1 MRNLQAGITPRSFA
15 GPTLKGASNA
25 LSCASYAPRNGKAVI
40 TSLILCLFGAY
51 VSAAPYIPLSE
62 QCDTYPKVPLGTA
75 ANLCVGLLVQK
86 SPDIALKMPRTA
98 VETSEGKLLV
108 VDMGGWVGN
117 KGKLWLIDYRT
128 KTPTAVVLLSDLN
141 LPHKILKGID
151 GKYYL
156 GEAQRII
163 RFELAKDAVVR
174 QETVIDSL
182 PYHDDYLHPLKNV
195 VFDKNNNLIVSV
207 GSTSD
212 RCKDN
217 ASNCTA
223 GLEAGLW
230 QFDYQAESAGWSKK
244 YRIIASGLR
253 NSMALAAHSSG
264 TLLQA
269 ENSMDFPSAAEPY
282 EEINVIELGGFYG
295 WPVCYNRHVAV
306 DETQKNCTAKHY
318 REPWS
323 LMPPHVAPLDALY
336 YQHTKL
342 PSLTN
347 KLLMTW
353 HGYKIVGHRLVAFD
367 VDAQGRPVRTNAATY
382 SSDPLK
388 GGDGFNVQE
397 FAAKGGVG
405 LVAQHREIV
414 SRWNEVGGLRPKGA
428 PTGMSVMNDGSVLI
442 VDDKNAAI
450 LRLST
455 GAPYQ
460 ELAQKPEAKVA
471 SVTVTAPDAIRSI
484 LLNRCS
490 KCHEPLQNS
499 PEQILNANHWLVQTN
514 GQTRMA
520 QKLFEDK
527 VMPMPPDNSLL
538 PVERTQLKAWLDSL
552 DKSN

>member
-1 MRNLQAGITPRSFA
+1 MNFKLMF
-15 GPTLKGASNA
+15 TLSAW
-25 LSCASYAPRNGKAVI
+25 
-40 TSLILCLFGAY
+40 LFGAC

-62 QCDTYPKVPLGTA
+62 QCDGYPKLALGTD

-86 SPDIALKMPRTA
+86 NPDIAFKMPRTA

-117 KGKLWLIDYRT
+117 KGKLWLINYRS

-141 LPHKILKGID
+141 LPHKILRAGD

-156 GEAQRII
+156 SEAQRII
-163 RFELAKDAVVR
+163 RFELARDVVVR

-182 PYHDDYLHPLKNV
+182 PYQDNYLHPLKNF
-195 VFDKNNNLIVSV
+195 VFDKNNNLIVNV

-217 ASNCTA
+217 ASNCTT
-223 GLEAGLW
+223 GMEAGLW
-230 QFDYQAESAGWSKK
+230 QFNYQAESASWSKK
-244 YRIIASGLR
+244 YTIVVSGLR
-253 NSMALAAHSSG
+253 NSMALATHSSG

-269 ENSMDFPSAAEPY
+269 ENSMDFPNADEPY
-282 EEINVIELGGFYG
+282 EEINLIEHGGFYG
-295 WPVCYNRHVAV
+295 WPVCYDRNVAV
-306 DETQKNCTAKHY
+306 DETQKTCTAKNY

-336 YQHTKL
+336 YYHTKL

-367 VDAQGRPVRTNAATY
+367 VDAQGRPVRTKKATY
-382 SSDPLK
+382 ISDPLK
-388 GGDGFNVQE
+388 AGSGFKTQE

-405 LVAQHREIV
+405 LVAQHREII
-414 SRWNEVGGLRPKGA
+414 SRWNEVSGLRPKGA
-428 PTGMSVMNDGSVLI
+428 PAGMSVMNDGSLLI

-455 GAPYQ
+455 GESYQ
-460 ELAQKPEAKVA
+460 DVARKPEGK
-471 SVTVTAPDAIRSI
+471 AIAVVVPETIRNI
-484 LLNRCS
+484 LIKRCNN
-490 KCHEPLQNS
+490 CHESLKNS
-499 PEQILNANHWLVQTN
+499 PEQLLNTSHWLLKIN
-514 GQTRMA
+514 GQTRIA
-520 QKLFEDK
+520 QKVFEDK

-538 PVERTQLKAWLDSL
+538 PEERKQLRAWLDGL

>member
-1 MRNLQAGITPRSFA
+1 MNFKLLL
-15 GPTLKGASNA
+15 TLSACLIGAQ
-25 LSCASYAPRNGKAVI
+25 
-40 TSLILCLFGAY
+40 
-51 VSAAPYIPLSE
+51 VSASPYTPLSE
-62 QCDTYPKVPLGTA
+62 QCDGYTKLALGTD

-86 SPDIALKMPRTA
+86 GPDIAFKMPRTA
-98 VETSEGKLLV
+98 VETPEGKLLV
-108 VDMGGWVGN
+108 VDMGGWAGN
-117 KGKLWLIDYRT
+117 KGKLWLINYRS
-128 KTPTAVVLLSDLN
+128 KTPTAVALLSGLN
-141 LPHKILKGID
+141 LPHKILRAAH

-156 GEAQRII
+156 GEAHRII
-163 RFELAKDAVVR
+163 RFELVKDAVVR

-182 PYHDDYLHPLKNV
+182 PYHDDYLHPLKNF
-195 VFDKNNNLIVSV
+195 VFDKNNNLIVNV

-217 ASNCTA
+217 SSNCTT
-223 GLEAGLW
+223 GMEAGLW
-230 QFDYQAESAGWSKK
+230 QFNYQAESVSWSKK
-244 YRIIASGLR
+244 YSIVASGLR

-269 ENSMDFPSAAEPY
+269 ENSMDFPAADEPY
-282 EEINVIELGGFYG
+282 EEINLIERSGFYG
-295 WPVCYNRHVAV
+295 WPLCYDRNVAV
-306 DETQKNCTAKHY
+306 DETQKTCTAKNY

-367 VDAQGRPVRTNAATY
+367 VDEQGRPMRANAATY

-388 GGDGFNVQE
+388 GGDGFKTQV

-405 LVAQHREIV
+405 LVAQHREII

-428 PTGMSVMNDGSVLI
+428 PAGMSVMNDGSLLI
-442 VDDKNAAI
+442 VDDKNASI
-450 LRLST
+450 LRLSV
-455 GAPYQ
+455 GVPYR
-460 ELAQKPEAKVA
+460 EVAQKPEEKAA
-471 SVTVTAPDAIRSI
+471 SVAVPETIRSI
-484 LLNRCS
+484 LVNRCS
-490 KCHEPLQNS
+490 KCHEPLQNT
-499 PEQILNANHWLVQTN
+499 PEQLLNANHWLQKTN

-520 QKLFEDK
+520 QKLFDDK

-538 PVERTQLKAWLDSL
+538 SEEREQFKAWLDGL
-552 DKSN
+552 DKRN

>member
-1 MRNLQAGITPRSFA
+1 MNFKLLL
-15 GPTLKGASNA
+15 TLSACLLGAH
-25 LSCASYAPRNGKAVI
+25 
-40 TSLILCLFGAY
+40 
-51 VSAAPYIPLSE
+51 VSASPYIPLSD
-62 QCDTYPKVPLGTA
+62 QCDAYPTLALGTDV
-75 ANLCVGLLVQK
+75 NLCVGLLVQK

-98 VETSEGKLLV
+98 VETPEGKLLV

-117 KGKLWLIDYRT
+117 KGKLWLINYHS

-156 GEAQRII
+156 GEAHRII
-163 RFELAKDAVVR
+163 RFELAKDAVAR
-174 QETVIDSL
+174 QETVIDAL
-182 PYHDDYLHPLKNV
+182 PYHDDYLHPLKNF

-217 ASNCTA
+217 ASNCTT
-223 GLEAGLW
+223 GMEAGLW
-230 QFDYQAESAGWSKK
+230 QFNYQAESASWSTK
-244 YRIIASGLR
+244 YTIVASGLR
-253 NSMALAAHSSG
+253 NSMALAVHSSG

-269 ENSMDFPSAAEPY
+269 ENSMDFPNADEPY
-282 EEINVIELGGFYG
+282 EEINLIELGGFYG
-295 WPVCYNRHVAV
+295 WPLCYDRHVAV
-306 DETQKNCTAKHY
+306 DETQKTCTAKNY

-336 YQHTKL
+336 YQHNKL

-353 HGYKIVGHRLVAFD
+353 HGYKIVGHRMVAFD
-367 VDAQGRPVRTNAATY
+367 VDEQGRPVRTNAATY

-388 GGDGFNVQE
+388 GGDGFKVQE
-397 FAAKGGVG
+397 FKAIGGAG
-405 LVAQHREIV
+405 LVAQHREII
-414 SRWNEVGGLRPKGA
+414 SRWNEINGFRPKGA
-428 PTGMSVMNDGSVLI
+428 PTGMSVMNDGSLLI

-471 SVTVTAPDAIRSI
+471 SVTATVTVPEAIRSI
-484 LLNRCS
+484 LLNRCN
-490 KCHEPLQNS
+490 KCHELLQS
-499 PEQILNANHWLVQTN
+499 TPEQLLNANHWLLKTN

-538 PVERTQLKAWLDSL
+538 AAERAQLKTWLEGL